1 MKQNKRLQNNLGELL
16 ENITFFTN
24 WREGNKMKQTSLSL
38 KKKTTKKYRVQ
49 KDLSTNSKTYL
60 SVGQFF

>member
-16 ENITFFTN
+16 ENITFFTI

-38 KKKTTKKYRVQ
+38 KKNCKEIEGAKRP
-49 KDLSTNSKTYL
+49 
-60 SVGQFF
+60 FHRF

>member
-16 ENITFFTN
+16 ENITFFTI

-38 KKKTTKKYRVQ
+38 KKKNYKEIQGAKRPFH
-49 KDLSTNSKTYL
+49 K
-60 SVGQFF
+60 F